1 MCSSKDC
8 NFSFN
13 SFSVVEVADKQKT
26 ALILCSSGTTDLSK
40 PICITHEV
48 ALSQLPHSLIEK
60 PHEVTFC
67 FSSLYWLSGV
77 QALLLGILESST
89 RLITTDSFSPESML
103 HLIQKHKVTS
113 LFSGSFQMVLTL
125 KCAEKQI
132 TDLTSVERWFCGG
145 SKISNEITI
154 AVQNY
159 IPNGLVL
166 VVYGMSEL
174 FGSITVKLCDG
185 KNESVGQLVGGTTVK
200 IVDENGN
207 RLGVGQDGEVCVKN
221 VYKFAGYYG
230 DRVSTDA
237 LYDTEG
243 FLQTGDIGHFDGDG
257 SLYLVD
263 RKKDILRYREHTI
276 SPSEIENFLS
286 NRPEIESA
294 SVVGITDSS
303 SNDLPAAVVVRQRGS
318 TITEAEINNMIAKAF
333 DDSRKLRGG
342 IYFVDA
348 LPVTPSGKI
357 LRRKL
362 KIHATKLY
370 EASVQHEFNGLVL

>member
-1 MCSSKDC
+1 MNV
-8 NFSFN
+8 NFQLSFN
-13 SFSVVEVADKQKT
+13 DSSAVDVVDKKKT

-40 PICITHEV
+40 PICITHEL

-77 QALLLGILESST
+77 HALLQGTLESST
-89 RLITTDSFSPESML
+89 RLITTDSFSPASML
-103 HLIQKHKVTS
+103 HLVQKHKVTS
-113 LFSGSFQMVLTL
+113 LFSGSHQVVLTL
-125 KCAEKQI
+125 KCAEQQT
-132 TDLTSVERWFCGG
+132 TDLASVERWYCGG
-145 SKISNEITI
+145 SKISIDTTR
-154 AVQNY
+154 AFQKY

-174 FGSITVKLCDG
+174 FGSISMKLCDG
-185 KNESVGQLVGGTTVK
+185 KNDSVGQLVDGTTIK

-207 RLGVGQDGEVCVKN
+207 RLGVGQDGEVCVKK
-221 VYKFAGYYG
+221 VYRFAGYHG
-230 DRVSTDA
+230 DRLSTDA

-243 FLQTGDIGHFDGDG
+243 FLQTGDIGHFDHDG

-263 RKKDILRYREHTI
+263 RKKDFLRYREHTI

-294 SVVGITDSS
+294 CVVGITDSA
-303 SNDLPAAVVVRQRGS
+303 SNDLPAAVVVRQCGS
-318 TITEAEINNMIAKAF
+318 TITGAEISNMIAEAL
-333 DDSRKLRGG
+333 DDSQKLRGG

-357 LRRKL
+357 LRRKI

-370 EASVQHEFNGLVL
+370 EALAHHGVVL